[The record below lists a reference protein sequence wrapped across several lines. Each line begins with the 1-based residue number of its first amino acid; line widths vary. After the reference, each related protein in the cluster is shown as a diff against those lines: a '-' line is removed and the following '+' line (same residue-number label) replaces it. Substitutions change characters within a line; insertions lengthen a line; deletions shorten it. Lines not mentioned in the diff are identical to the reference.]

1 MSSDG
6 VDRRRRRF
14 LVQTTSVVGGAGIAA
29 GIVPFVGSM
38 SISARARA
46 VGAPVEADISK
57 LKEGQKLA
65 LEWRGQPVWVVRR
78 SPRMME
84 SLSTVRSRL
93 ADPDSEASAQPL
105 YAETPYR
112 ARESQPA
119 VLVFIPVCT
128 HLGCIPSFRPEVRP
142 ADLGDDWLGGF
153 FCACHGSRYD
163 LAARVFQGQ
172 PAPLNMAIP
181 PYRYISQNRLLIGED
196 ETGSD

>member
-14 LVQTTSVVGGAGIAA
+14 LVKTTSAVGAAGIAA
-29 GIVPFVGSM
+29 GTVPFLGSM

-57 LKEGQKLA
+57 LAEGQKLA
-65 LEWRGQPVWVVRR
+65 LEWRGNPIWLVRR
-78 SPRMME
+78 SPRMMD
-84 SLSTVRSRL
+84 SLSTIRSRL

-105 YAETPYR
+105 YAENPCR

-153 FCACHGSRYD
+153 FCPCHGSRYD
-163 LAARVFQGQ
+163 LAARVFEGQ

-181 PYRYISQNRLLIGED
+181 PYRYISPNRLVIGED
-196 ETGSD
+196 EAGSE

>member
-57 LKEGQKLA
+57 LEEGQKLA

-84 SLSTVRSRL
+84 SLSTIRSRL

-105 YAETPYR
+105 YAENPYR

-153 FCACHGSRYD
+153 FCPCHGSRYD